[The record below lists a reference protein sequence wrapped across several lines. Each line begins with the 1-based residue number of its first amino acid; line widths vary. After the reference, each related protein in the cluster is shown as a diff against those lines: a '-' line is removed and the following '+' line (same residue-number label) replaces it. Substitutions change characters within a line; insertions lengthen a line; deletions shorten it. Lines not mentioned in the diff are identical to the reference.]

1 MKAVLGTTLASSA
14 SNGAKKMEVTA
25 VGEELDTVF
34 PGGFYKS
41 LRYGATLEL
50 VKGIKFSY
58 DKTTSTLKLTGAYS
72 MTK

>member
-1 MKAVLGTTLASSA
+1 
-14 SNGAKKMEVTA
+14 MEVTA

-50 VKGIKFSY
+50 VKVC
-58 DKTTSTLKLTGAYS
+58 TLHCIV
-72 MTK
+72 